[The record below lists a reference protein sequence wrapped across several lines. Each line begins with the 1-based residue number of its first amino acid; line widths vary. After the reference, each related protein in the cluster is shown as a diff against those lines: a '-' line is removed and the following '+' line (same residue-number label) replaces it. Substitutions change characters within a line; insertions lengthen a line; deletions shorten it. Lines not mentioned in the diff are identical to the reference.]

1 MATGLSR
8 NSHTSMTSTRRSA
21 SSRSRKRFQGA
32 KIQNR
37 RLTGLKLKMI
47 TRKRMRRKRTKMKIK
62 IKRMMI
68 CQRKRGTIRKLLR
81 SGTISRK

>member
-1 MATGLSR
+1 
-8 NSHTSMTSTRRSA
+8 
-21 SSRSRKRFQGA
+21 
-32 KIQNR
+32 
-37 RLTGLKLKMI
+37 MI

>member
-1 MATGLSR
+1 M
-8 NSHTSMTSTRRSA
+8 
-21 SSRSRKRFQGA
+21 
-32 KIQNR
+32 
-37 RLTGLKLKMI
+37 TGLKLKMI